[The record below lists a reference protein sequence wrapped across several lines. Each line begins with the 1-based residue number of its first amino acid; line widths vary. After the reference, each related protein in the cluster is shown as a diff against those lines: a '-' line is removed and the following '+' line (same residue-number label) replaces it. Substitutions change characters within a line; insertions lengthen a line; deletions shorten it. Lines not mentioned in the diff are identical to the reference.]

1 MSNSAT
7 RSAIDVFDRD
17 LLRLRRERAAGNIH
31 EFDFL
36 LKDVAGR
43 LAERLDLIRRAFPL
57 VLDLGAH
64 HGVLADILKR
74 REGTEKVF
82 SSDLS
87 FSMAEKISAAAVVA
101 DEEFLPFA
109 RGSLDAVISNL
120 SLQWVNDLPGTLLQV
135 KNALKADGLFMAAL
149 PGGET
154 LKELRQC
161 LMEAEVAVTGGA
173 SPRVSPFIDMRDMGG
188 LMQRAGFALPV
199 IDSDRIVVDYTH
211 PLILMRDL
219 RGMGASNGTYNRLM
233 IPTRR
238 QVLLEAARLYQ
249 EKFGD
254 ASGRVPATFE
264 IIYAI
269 GWAPH
274 AGQQKPLKPGSASAR
289 LADALKSE
297 EIGADEKA
305 RP

>member
-1 MSNSAT
+1 MNQPAV
-7 RSAIDVFDRD
+7 RPAVDVFDRS
-17 LLRLRRERAAGNIH
+17 LLRQRRDRAAGNIR

-36 LKDVAGR
+36 LKDVARR
-43 LAERLDLIRRAFPL
+43 LMERLDVVKRSFP
-57 VLDLGAH
+57 VILDLGAH
-64 HGVLADILKR
+64 HGVLSALLQKR
-74 REGTEKVF
+74 AGTEKVF
-82 SSDLS
+82 SSDFS
-87 FSMAEKISAAAVVA
+87 FLMADQSPVDSIVV

-109 RGSLDAVISNL
+109 RGSLDAVISSL

-135 KNALKADGLFMAAL
+135 RNALKADGLFMAAL

-161 LMEAEVAVTGGA
+161 LMEAEIAVTGGA
-173 SPRVSPFIDMRDMGG
+173 SPRVSPFIDMRDMGA

-199 IDSDRIVVDYTH
+199 IDSDKIVVDYSH

-219 RGMGASNGTYNRLM
+219 RGMGAANATYNRLM

-238 QVLLEAARLYQ
+238 QVLLEAAYLYQ
-249 EKFGD
+249 EKYGD

-264 IIYAI
+264 IVYAI

-289 LADALKSE
+289 LADALKAE

-305 RP
+305 QP